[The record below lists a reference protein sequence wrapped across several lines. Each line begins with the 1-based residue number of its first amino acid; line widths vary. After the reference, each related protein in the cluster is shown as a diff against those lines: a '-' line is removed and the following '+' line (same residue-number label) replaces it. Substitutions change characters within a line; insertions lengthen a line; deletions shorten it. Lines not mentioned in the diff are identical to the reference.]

1 MVSDGQELGGQAHG
15 GRRVGRGLRVGHH
28 HGGRPRGGLRGR
40 LAEHGTEAAKE
51 RERRAAG
58 EPKGP
63 TAEQRFFEVADIEY
77 FHDDPTMK
85 KWNYRI
91 VLKQAPRG
99 R

>member
-1 MVSDGQELGGQAHG
+1 MVDAESAEAY
-15 GRRVGRGLRVGHH
+15 VSATTTEAGLEVSCEVDWSEYR
-28 HGGRPRGGLRGR
+28 
-40 LAEHGTEAAKE
+40 TEAAKE

-63 TAEQRFFEVADIEY
+63 TAEQRFFEIADIEY